1 MEKIILIDEE
11 DNEIGSGEKIDVHK
25 KGKLHRAFSIFVF
38 NSKGEMI
45 IQQRD
50 IRKYHCGGLWTNT
63 CCSHPRDGEIIEEAV
78 HRRLKEEMGFD
89 CGLREMFKFTY
100 KAEFSSGL
108 TEYETDHVFVGISD
122 DEPTLNKEEAM
133 DYRWISIKELANEIE
148 NNPERYTP
156 WFKIAL
162 QKLVESEKIECK
174 VRK

>member
-63 CCSHPRDGEIIEEAV
+63 CCSHPRPEEELDNAI
-78 HRRLKEEMGFD
+78 HRRLEEEMGFD
-89 CGLREMFKFTY
+89 CCLREAFTFTY
-100 KAEFSSGL
+100 YSKFENGL

-122 DEPTLNKEEAM
+122 SEPKVNRAEAM
-133 DYRWISIKELANEIE
+133 DHK
-148 NNPERYTP
+148 
-156 WFKIAL
+156 
-162 QKLVESEKIECK
+162 
-174 VRK
+174 